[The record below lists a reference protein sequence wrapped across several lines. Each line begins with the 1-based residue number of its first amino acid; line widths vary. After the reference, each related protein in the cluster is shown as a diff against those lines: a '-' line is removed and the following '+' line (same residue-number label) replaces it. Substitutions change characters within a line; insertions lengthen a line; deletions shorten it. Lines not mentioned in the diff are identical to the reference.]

1 MAILFFERKK
11 KTESLLER
19 MQGFCFLNTPFE
31 RLHKKEIEKV
41 RGYSYLFKLYLVFPT
56 LFDYTTA

>member
-19 MQGFCFLNTPFE
+19 MPGFCFLNTRFE
-31 RLHKKEIEKV
+31 RLHIKEIEKL
-41 RGYSYLFKLYLVFPT
+41 RGYSYLFNRYLVFPT